1 MLPLPTIASRVM
13 TTPGFT
19 FARTSAKL
27 EQLIND
33 PQAPGEVVMAII
45 SSDPLLTALVI
56 SQANQAGEGVTRL
69 SEAMR
74 TVGLGGVI
82 GLMRGFITLPA
93 EAHDPLAACWRQATA
108 CAYMTRLLARQVA
121 NHLPNTEL
129 DELDDETLT
138 TAGLLHDIGSP
149 LAFVR
154 FPAEYARAIA
164 RLDAGEGPFERL
176 LTLELGADASDLGYL
191 LARSWNLPPLIGSC
205 IRFHQRPGKADGHHD
220 LVATVHIAR
229 LLVRA
234 CGFVAGRDRF
244 INGVDGDALSRLHLR
259 LDDFP
264 PLLDRFFIEWEEREM
279 FETGAS

>member
-19 FARTSAKL
+19 FPRTSAKL
-27 EQLIND
+27 EQLISD
-33 PQAPGEVVMAII
+33 TTTPSEVVLAII
-45 SSDPLLTALVI
+45 SSDPLLTALVL
-56 SQANQAGEGVTRL
+56 SQANQGGEGVTKL
-69 SEAMR
+69 SDAMR

-82 GLMRGFITLPA
+82 GLMRGFIPLPPT
-93 EAHDPLAACWRQATA
+93 AHDTLTACWRQAAA
-108 CAYMTRLLARQVA
+108 CSYMTRLLARQVA

-129 DELDDETLT
+129 DDIDDETLT
-138 TAGLLHDIGSP
+138 TAGLLHDLGSP

-154 FPAEYARAIA
+154 FPAEYAKAVA
-164 RLDAGEGPFERL
+164 RLDAGEGPFEKL
-176 LTLELGADASDLGYL
+176 LTQELGADPSDLGYL
-191 LARSWNLPPLIGSC
+191 LARSWNLPPLISSC
-205 IRFHQRPGKADGHHD
+205 MRFHSRPGKADGHHD

-264 PLLDRFFIEWEEREM
+264 KLLDRFFVEWEEREM